1 MYAINEDTIATTNVE
16 PKRIILSIFFIV
28 LAALL
33 YGSADT
39 VNQAVSQASTD
50 STSTYVNTL
59 AIVLGVAGTIELIM
73 SAISSPS
80 VIEFTK
86 DYKKFFF
93 LIVAL
98 IIYVASIEYIGF
110 IVATLIFLPVT
121 IKAMGY
127 ASIIKALVISS
138 GITLFVYLLFQV
150 GFDILLP
157 EASLFS

>member
-1 MYAINEDTIATTNVE
+1 MFNRKYIE
-16 PKRIILSIFFIV
+16 IIVSIFFIV

-50 STSTYVNTL
+50 STSAYVDTL
-59 AIVLGVAGTIELIM
+59 AIILGIAGVIELVM
-73 SAISSPS
+73 SIISSPS

-86 DYKKFFF
+86 NPKKFI
-93 LIVAL
+93 LL
-98 IIYVASIEYIGF
+98 IISLIGYVWVMEYIGF
-110 IVATLIFLPVT
+110 IVATLIFLPIT
-121 IKAMGY
+121 MKTMGY
-127 ASIIKALVISS
+127 KSIVKAIIISI

-157 EASLFS
+157 EQTIFEGVEE

>member
-1 MYAINEDTIATTNVE
+1 MNKKYIE
-16 PKRIILSIFFIV
+16 IIVSIFFIV

-59 AIVLGVAGTIELIM
+59 AIVLGVAGVIELIM
-73 SAISSPS
+73 SIISSPS

-86 DYKKFFF
+86 NPRKFIL
-93 LIVAL
+93 LILSL
-98 IIYVASIEYIGF
+98 IGYVWLMEYIGF
-110 IVATLIFLPVT
+110 IVSTLLFLPLT
-121 IKAMGY
+121 MKIMGY
-127 ASIIKALVISS
+127 KSIVKSLIISA

-150 GFDILLP
+150 GFEILLP
-157 EASLFS
+157 EPTIFEGIET

>member
-1 MYAINEDTIATTNVE
+1 MYNRKYIEIAV
-16 PKRIILSIFFIV
+16 SIFFIV

-59 AIVLGVAGTIELIM
+59 AIVLGIAGAIELVM
-73 SAISSPS
+73 SIISNPS

-86 DYKKFFF
+86 NPKRFI
-93 LIVAL
+93 LL
-98 IIYVASIEYIGF
+98 IISLVGYVWLMEYIGF
-110 IVATLIFLPVT
+110 IVSTLIFLPIT
-121 IKAMGY
+121 MKIMGY
-127 ASIIKALVISS
+127 KSIVKSLIISA

-150 GFDILLP
+150 GFEILLP
-157 EASLFS
+157 EPTLFEGVE